1 MTTYTTLDI
10 EIDKLILGGGIADF
24 VKSQPE
30 TFKQQ
35 FLFYRKDV
43 GHSVEKSINR
53 AMTETFEIY
62 ENIIHHAQCALND
75 CNLKDN
81 EKIETAKSFLSD
93 FH

>member
-10 EIDKLILGGGIADF
+10 EIDNHTKGNGAAEFI
-24 VKSQPE
+24 KCQPDV
-30 TFKQQ
+30 FKQQ

-53 AMTETFEIY
+53 TMSETFEIY
-62 ENIIHHAQCALND
+62 DNIIHLAQCALND

-81 EKIETAKSFLSD
+81 EKIETAISFLND
-93 FH
+93 CH